1 MLNRIGEKYGLVFG
15 LGLLVGGS
23 LGYEKADARA
33 ESIGTQ
39 VCASLSMARKEE
51 GASVDMAGKGTL
63 LEIPGELT
71 VQGEMTGGLVFLE
84 FNRPKHGVLRCRY
97 KQGENNVPTLEGC
110 EPIAARAGDSV
121 DADRFSVS
129 IDESTGAVGGDVMVT
144 ACALTVARGPKPV
157 PDIDVPPGFRRL
169 PNGEVVR
176 PEEEGVSLQPEPIAF
191 GMTGELEKQYRR
203 VVTQDATSRSV
214 LGRRLAYIYAET
226 IEPPKGKKRDSI
238 NVKLWYFSYAAN
250 TAVAVTLK
258 NGVVQKAEKT
268 EYWPPEG
275 REEVEAAV
283 ALARSHPALRG
294 KVNDLEGGATLAQAE
309 RGRAPSWLGNRALDV
324 RFFDADRVSKYMALV
339 DLTTE
344 KVLRAGHVG
353 SFTGSKTRIRQ

>member
-1 MLNRIGEKYGLVFG
+1 MKLIQTRIG
-15 LGLLVGGS
+15 LGSMAFLTTVLVGTFLLIRSIEQTAVIAAEG
-23 LGYEKADARA
+23 EKPPLKD
-33 ESIGTQ
+33 
-39 VCASLSMARKEE
+39 E
-51 GASVDMAGKGTL
+51 GA
-63 LEIPGELT
+63 
-71 VQGEMTGGLVFLE
+71 
-84 FNRPKHGVLRCRY
+84 
-97 KQGENNVPTLEGC
+97 
-110 EPIAARAGDSV
+110 
-121 DADRFSVS
+121 
-129 IDESTGAVGGDVMVT
+129 
-144 ACALTVARGPKPV
+144 ARGPKPV

-203 VVTQDATSRSV
+203 VVEEDATSRSV

-238 NVKLWYFSYAAN
+238 NVKLWYFSYTAN

-283 ALARSHPALRG
+283 ALARSHPALQG
-294 KVNDLEGGATLAQAE
+294 KVNDLEGGAILAQAE
-309 RGRAPSWLGNRALDV
+309 RDRAPWLGNRVLDV
-324 RFFDADRVSKYMALV
+324 RFFTADRVSKYMALV

-344 KVLRAGHVG
+344 KVLRAGHAHE
-353 SFTGSKTRIRQ
+353 